1 MHQEFQKTTTL
12 FWCPHKWHTQHLTFW
27 NVWNFVIRVK
37 KRHFRNFDYKV
48 CHMTGNNF
56 SNFLMK
62 LWTTADPA
70 VSTRA
75 SKCYYRALWSV
86 FQKKLFKNWPH
97 YTYFD
102 IFCMVE
108 ISTKQSIFQEGR
120 GWWKLFFWDRCIA
133 LFYTRTQSILQK
145 HSLPDIF
152 RTIKV
157 ARLFLPSTIG
167 KWAIFNWWRAEMLSN
182 SGLWIDY

>member
-1 MHQEFQKTTTL
+1 MAHSISHFLERMKFCYTCEK
-12 FWCPHKWHTQHLTFW
+12 
-27 NVWNFVIRVK
+27 K

-97 YTYFD
+97 YTYFG

-108 ISTKQSIFQEGR
+108 ISTKQSISQEGR

-145 HSLPDIF
+145 NSLPDIF

-157 ARLFLPSTIG
+157 ARLFLPSTVLNYILVYLDSSIDS
-167 KWAIFNWWRAEMLSN
+167 WIFFSI
-182 SGLWIDY
+182 SFSI

>member
-1 MHQEFQKTTTL
+1 MSCENVTKYTKF
-12 FWCPHKWHTQHLTFW
+12 CTFCSEISTISPE
-27 NVWNFVIRVK
+27 NVAGNFENRKIENVV
-37 KRHFRNFDYKV
+37 FEACN
-48 CHMTGNNF
+48 MTGNIF
-56 SNFLMK
+56 SNFWMK

-70 VSTRA
+70 VPMRT
-75 SKCYYRALWSV
+75 SKYHCRALWSV

-97 YTYFD
+97 YTYFG

-108 ISTKQSIFQEGR
+108 ISTKQSISQEGR

-145 HSLPDIF
+145 NSLPDIF

-157 ARLFLPSTIG
+157 ARLFLPSTVVFSHP
-167 KWAIFNWWRAEMLSN
+167 KTNFWN
-182 SGLWIDY
+182 